1 VTARSPTGPVRRLV
15 RAARHAAYGTAVVG
29 AVRAV
34 TLPPGGG
41 ARSVGAWLVATL
53 LAALA
58 ALAAPLVGPHVVR
71 PTRGPSWPIAEA
83 TALTDQLVRSRQRL
97 LGAAAVQRARFSAAV
112 AARVQPLLAD
122 VDAALLAAAKG
133 DPTGLGRAREATR
146 EALAALR
153 DLAAGTY
160 PAALPRQGLA
170 AAVEH
175 HLLRVRPEVALHAP
189 PATAGRA
196 GHAAEET
203 AYFCVVTLVDDPGG
217 GDPRAVRLAVAG
229 DVLSVR
235 VEYHRAPSVENL
247 LLARDRAEAAD
258 GSLGVEATD
267 GWTVTVHLPR
277 EGTPKGLR

>member
-1 VTARSPTGPVRRLV
+1 VTARSPPGRVRQRV
-15 RAARHAAYGTAVVG
+15 GAARPAAYGTAVVG

-34 TLPPGGG
+34 TVPPGGG

-53 LAALA
+53 LATLA
-58 ALAAPLVGPHVVR
+58 ALAAPRVGPDALR
-71 PTRGPSWPIAEA
+71 PTREPPGVGAEA

-112 AARVQPLLAD
+112 AARVQPPLAD
-122 VDAALLAAAKG
+122 ADAALLAAAQG
-133 DPTGLGRAREATR
+133 DPTGLGRAREAVR

-160 PAALPRQGLA
+160 PAALPGQGLA

-175 HLLRVRPEVALHAP
+175 HLLRVRPQVALHAP
-189 PATAGRA
+189 PTTAGRA
-196 GHAAEET
+196 GAAAEET
-203 AYFCVVTLVDDPGG
+203 AYFCIVTLVDDPGG

-235 VEYHRAPSVENL
+235 VEYDRAPAVENL

-258 GSLGVEATD
+258 GSLGVEATN
-267 GWTVTVHLPR
+267 GWAVTVHLPR
-277 EGTPKGLR
+277 EGTPKGLP